1 MRSAGREAK
10 GWAAGEADAVAA
22 QYEAY
27 PYPARDPADEA
38 RRLVT
43 GSPSRLL
50 EIRHYLYGGR
60 PLPAGFRAL
69 VAGGGTGDGT
79 IMLAQQLADA
89 GVPGAEVV
97 YLDLSAASRAI
108 CSARAETRGLTNIRF
123 VQGAI
128 EDLPALG
135 LGRFDYVDCCG
146 VLHHLA
152 DPAAGLARLVAA
164 LEPEAGGLGI
174 MVYGRYGRSG
184 VYELQAALRTLGADL
199 DLAAR
204 VRLTKTLLP
213 ALPQTNR
220 FARNPVLGDHRR
232 SDAELVDLL
241 LHARDRAYTVP
252 ELAALAADA
261 GLEVAAWIEPLRY
274 DPATY
279 LPAELHA
286 HLDDLATDE
295 RATLAEALAGNLKT
309 HTLYLAHR
317 RTPNPPDG
325 TAVPT
330 WVEWDGAAVAAAVR
344 RDGALAGAFDG
355 LPLRL
360 PLPPRAAA
368 FAELCDGRR
377 TLVEIDAALAR
388 RFRDLPDERRRRETA
403 EALRVFG
410 GLNRLLLMRTA
421 A

>member
-1 MRSAGREAK
+1 MSPSGPQVVEP
-10 GWAAGEADAVAA
+10 AAGEADAVAA

-27 PYPARDPADEA
+27 PYPARDPAEEA
-38 RRLVT
+38 RRLIT

-60 PLPAGFRAL
+60 ALPAGFRAL

-79 IMLAQQLADA
+79 IMLAQQLAHA

-108 CSARAETRGLTNIRF
+108 CTARAEARGLSNIRF

-128 EDLPALG
+128 EDLPALA
-135 LGRFDYVDCCG
+135 LGGFDYVDCCG

-152 DPAAGLARLVAA
+152 EPAAGLARLVAVLKPA
-164 LEPEAGGLGI
+164 AGGLGV
-174 MVYGRYGRSG
+174 MVYGQYGRSG
-184 VYELQAALRTLGADL
+184 VYELQAALRTLGRDL
-199 DLAAR
+199 DLPAR

-252 ELAALAADA
+252 ELAALAAGA

-286 HLDDLATDE
+286 RLDDLAADE
-295 RATLAEALAGNLKT
+295 RAALAEALAGNFKT
-309 HTLYLAHR
+309 HTLYLAR
-317 RTPNPPDG
+317 TRTPNPPDD
-325 TAVPT
+325 AAIPT
-330 WVEWDGAAVAAAVR
+330 WVEWDGAAVAAAVK
-344 RDGALAGAFDG
+344 RDRALAGAFDG

-377 TLVEIDAALAR
+377 SLAEVDAALAR
-388 RFRDLPDERRRRETA
+388 RFRDLPDERRRRETV

-410 GLNRLLLMRTA
+410 GLNRLLLMRA
-421 A
+421 AA